1 MKIEELTRKE
11 SQVTRKEEI
20 FLFNGRTKHGTLPT
34 EFRIGISLRSMTAGR
49 LKHCRR
55 AYEDKNL
62 KSLVTAL

>member
-34 EFRIGISLRSMTAGR
+34 EFRIGLISLRSMTAGR
-49 LKHCRR
+49 LKHCR
-55 AYEDKNL
+55 
-62 KSLVTAL
+62 